1 MNDFIFREDELYCE
15 DIPVRTIASKVGTPF
30 YLYSLAT
37 LKRHFNVF
45 NESSKVLNSIVCYS
59 VKANSNIAILNFLFK
74 MGWGADIV
82 SGGELFRAIKA
93 GVDTK
98 KVVYSGVG
106 KTETEI
112 AFALKSD
119 ILMFNVESLSEVYLI
134 NEIAGKMGKK
144 ARISFRINPNVDPK
158 THPYISTGLKK
169 NKFGINIKQAITA
182 YEKAEKLNNID
193 IVGLD
198 CHIGSQLTEISP
210 FNDAVEIINK
220 LLLKITAKGIDI
232 KYLDLGGGLGIT
244 YENEMPPHPSTYMN
258 SIKKILAGYGGQ
270 VIFEPGRLI
279 AGNSGI
285 FVTRVIHNKDAGSK
299 KFVIVDGGMND
310 LLRPALYEAYHEIVP
325 VIKKSGAKLKVDI
338 VGPICESADFLGK
351 DRTISGVE
359 SGDLLAVFSAGA
371 YGFSMSSNY
380 NSRPRVAEVLVDK
393 NRFSLIRRRET
404 YEDLIDKEMIPDYTQ
419 I

>member
-1 MNDFIFREDELYCE
+1 MNDFIFKENELYCE
-15 DIPVRTIASKVGTPF
+15 NVPVKEIADSVGTPF

-37 LKRHFNVF
+37 LRRHFNVF
-45 NESSKVLNSIVCYS
+45 DESSRVLNSLVCYS

-82 SGGELFRAIKA
+82 SGGELFRAINA
-93 GVDTK
+93 GVDTG

-112 AFALKSD
+112 EYAIKSN
-119 ILMFNVESLSEVYLI
+119 ILMFNVESLPEVFLI
-134 NEIAGKMGKK
+134 DKIAGRLNTK

-169 NKFGINIKQAITA
+169 NKFGISIKHAVSA
-182 YEKAEKLNNID
+182 YETAKELKNID
-193 IVGLD
+193 VIGLD

-210 FNDAVEIINK
+210 FNDAVEIIK
-220 LLLKITAKGIDI
+220 ELLGRITAKGFDI

-258 SIKKILAGYGGQ
+258 SIKNILKNYGGT

-279 AGNSGI
+279 VGNGGI
-285 FVTRVIHNKDAGSK
+285 FVAKVTYVKDTGSK
-299 KFVIVDGGMND
+299 NFIITDGGMND
-310 LLRPALYEAYHEIVP
+310 LIRPALYEAYHEIVP
-325 VIKKSGAKLKVDI
+325 VIKKEGPKIKADI
-338 VGPICESADFLGK
+338 VGPICESADFFGK
-351 DRTISGVE
+351 DRVLNSV
-359 SGDLLAVFSAGA
+359 SDGDLIAVFSAGA

-380 NSRPRVAEVLVDK
+380 NSRPRSAEVLVDK
-393 NRFSLIRRRET
+393 DEFYIIRNRET
-404 YEDLIDKEMIPDYTQ
+404 YEDLIDKEIIPEN
-419 I
+419 IK

>member
-1 MNDFIFREDELYCE
+1 MNDFIFKENQLYCE
-15 DIPVRTIASKVGTPF
+15 NVPVKEIAGNVGTPF

-45 NESSKVLNSIVCYS
+45 DESSKVLNSLVCYS

-93 GVDTK
+93 GVDTG

-106 KTETEI
+106 KTEAEI
-112 AFALKSD
+112 EYAIKSD
-119 ILMFNVESLSEVYLI
+119 ILMFNAESLPEVFLI
-134 NEIAGKMGKK
+134 DKVAGRLNTK

-169 NKFGINIKQAITA
+169 NKFGISIKHAISA
-182 YEKAEKLNNID
+182 YETARELKNID
-193 IVGLD
+193 VIGLD

-210 FNDAVEIINK
+210 FKDAVEIIK
-220 LLLKITAKGIDI
+220 ELLDRITAKGFDI

-258 SIKKILAGYGGQ
+258 SIKNILKNYGGK

-285 FVTRVIHNKDAGSK
+285 FVAKVTYVKDTGSK
-299 KFVIVDGGMND
+299 NFIITDGGMND
-310 LLRPALYEAYHEIVP
+310 LIRPALYEAYHEIVP
-325 VIKKSGAKLKVDI
+325 VIKKEGHKIKADI
-338 VGPICESADFLGK
+338 VGPICESADFFGK
-351 DRTISGVE
+351 DRVLNSVSE
-359 SGDLLAVFSAGA
+359 GDLIAVFSAGA

-380 NSRPRVAEVLVDK
+380 NSRPRAAEVLVDK
-393 NRFSLIRRRET
+393 DKFYIIRNRET
-404 YEDLIDKEMIPDYTQ
+404 YADLIDKEIIPERS
-419 I
+419 

>member
-1 MNDFIFREDELYCE
+1 MNDFIFKENELYCE
-15 DIPVRTIASKVGTPF
+15 DISVKEIASEAGTPF

-37 LKRHFNVF
+37 LKRHFNAF
-45 NESSKVLNSIVCYS
+45 NESSKVLNSLICYS
-59 VKANSNIAILNFLFK
+59 VKANSNIAVLNFLFK

-82 SGGELFRAIKA
+82 SGGELFRALKA
-93 GVDTK
+93 GVDTN

-106 KTETEI
+106 KTESEI
-112 AFALKSD
+112 EFAIKSD
-119 ILMFNVESLSEVYLI
+119 ILMFNVESLPEVFLI
-134 NEIAGKMGKK
+134 DKVAGRLNTK

-169 NKFGINIKQAITA
+169 NKFGINIKHALSA
-182 YEKAEKLNNID
+182 YETARELSNID

-210 FNDAVEIINK
+210 FNDAIEIIK
-220 LLLKITAKGIDI
+220 ELLSEITSKGFNI

-258 SIKKILAGYGGQ
+258 SIKKILNDYKGL

-279 AGNSGI
+279 VGNGGI
-285 FVTRVIHNKDAGSK
+285 FITKVIYNKDTGSK
-299 KFVIVDGGMND
+299 NFIIVDGGMND
-310 LLRPALYEAYHEIVP
+310 LIRPALYEAYHEIVP
-325 VIKKSGAKLKVDI
+325 VIKRGGPRLKADV

-351 DRTISGVE
+351 DRVLNSVQE
-359 SGDLLAVFSAGA
+359 GDLLAVFSAGA
-371 YGFSMSSNY
+371 YGFAMSSNY

-393 NRFSLIRRRET
+393 DKFYIIRRRET
-404 YEDLIDKEMIPDYTQ
+404 YEDLISKETMPENI

>member
-1 MNDFIFREDELYCE
+1 MNDFIFKENELYCE
-15 DIPVRTIASKVGTPF
+15 DISVKEIASEAGTPF

-37 LKRHFNVF
+37 LKRHFNAF
-45 NESSKVLNSIVCYS
+45 NESSKVLNSLICYS
-59 VKANSNIAILNFLFK
+59 VKANSNIAVLNFLFK

-82 SGGELFRAIKA
+82 SGGELFRALKA
-93 GVDTK
+93 GVDTN

-106 KTETEI
+106 KTESEI
-112 AFALKSD
+112 EFAIKSD
-119 ILMFNVESLSEVYLI
+119 ILMFNVESLPEVFLI
-134 NEIAGKMGKK
+134 DKVAGRLNTK

-169 NKFGINIKQAITA
+169 NKFGINIKHALSA
-182 YEKAEKLNNID
+182 YETARELSNID

-210 FNDAVEIINK
+210 FNDAIEIIK
-220 LLLKITAKGIDI
+220 ELLSEITSKGFNI

-258 SIKKILAGYGGQ
+258 SIKKILNDYKGL

-279 AGNSGI
+279 VGNGGI
-285 FVTRVIHNKDAGSK
+285 FITKVIYNKDTGSK
-299 KFVIVDGGMND
+299 NFIIVDGGMND
-310 LLRPALYEAYHEIVP
+310 LIRPALYEAYHEIVP
-325 VIKKSGAKLKVDI
+325 VIKRGGPRLKADV

-351 DRTISGVE
+351 DRVLNSVQE
-359 SGDLLAVFSAGA
+359 GDLLAVFSAGA
-371 YGFSMSSNY
+371 YGFAMSSNY

-393 NRFSLIRRRET
+393 DKFYIIRRRET
-404 YEDLIDKEMIPDYTQ
+404 YEDLISKETMPEYL
-419 I
+419 

>member
-1 MNDFIFREDELYCE
+1 MNDFIFKENELYCE
-15 DIPVRTIASKVGTPF
+15 DVPVKEIASFAGTPF

-59 VKANSNIAILNFLFK
+59 VKANSNIALLSFLFK

-82 SGGELFRAIKA
+82 SGGELFRAMKA
-93 GVDTK
+93 GVDTNR
-98 KVVYSGVG
+98 VVYSGVG
-106 KTETEI
+106 KTEGEI
-112 AFALKSD
+112 EFALKSD
-119 ILMFNVESLSEVYLI
+119 ILMFNVESLPEVFLI
-134 NEIAGKMGKK
+134 NKVAGKLGRK

-169 NKFGINIKQAITA
+169 NKFGINIKHAVSA
-182 YEKAEKLNNID
+182 YETARELPNID
-193 IVGLD
+193 VEGLD

-210 FNDAVEIINK
+210 FNDALEIIK
-220 LLLKITAKGIDI
+220 ELLVKITSKGFDI

-258 SIKKILAGYGGQ
+258 SIKKILKGYEGQ

-279 AGNSGI
+279 VGNSGI
-285 FVTRVIHNKDAGSK
+285 FVTKVIYNKDTGSK
-299 KFVIVDGGMND
+299 NFIIVDGGMND
-310 LLRPALYEAYHEIVP
+310 LIRPALYEAYHEIVP
-325 VIKKSGAKLKVDI
+325 VIKGDGPRLKADI

-351 DRTISGVE
+351 DRVMNSVHE
-359 SGDLLAVFSAGA
+359 GDLLAVFSAGA

-380 NSRPRVAEVLVDK
+380 NSRPRVPEVLVDK
-393 NRFSLIRRRET
+393 DKFYIIKKRET
-404 YEDLIDKEMIPDYTQ
+404 YEDLIEGEVIPENV
-419 I
+419 

>member
-1 MNDFIFREDELYCE
+1 MNDFIFKENELYCE
-15 DIPVRTIASKVGTPF
+15 DVPVKEIAASAGTPF

-45 NESSKVLNSIVCYS
+45 DESSKVLNSLVCYS

-93 GVDTK
+93 GVDTG

-106 KTETEI
+106 KTEAEI
-112 AFALKSD
+112 EYAIKSD
-119 ILMFNVESLSEVYLI
+119 ILMFNAESLPEVFLI
-134 NEIAGKMGKK
+134 DKVAGRLNTK

-169 NKFGINIKQAITA
+169 NKFGISIKHAISA
-182 YEKAEKLNNID
+182 YETARELKNID
-193 IVGLD
+193 VIGLD

-210 FNDAVEIINK
+210 FKDAVEIIK
-220 LLLKITAKGIDI
+220 ELLDRITAKGFDI

-258 SIKKILAGYGGQ
+258 SIKNILKNYGGK

-285 FVTRVIHNKDAGSK
+285 FVAKVTYVKDTGSK
-299 KFVIVDGGMND
+299 NFIITDGGMND
-310 LLRPALYEAYHEIVP
+310 LIRPALYEAYHEIVP
-325 VIKKSGAKLKVDI
+325 VIKKEGHKIKADI
-338 VGPICESADFLGK
+338 VGPICESADFFGK
-351 DRTISGVE
+351 DRVLNSVSE
-359 SGDLLAVFSAGA
+359 GDLIAVFSAGA

-380 NSRPRVAEVLVDK
+380 NSRPRAAEVLVDK
-393 NRFSLIRRRET
+393 DKFYIIRNRET
-404 YEDLIDKEMIPDYTQ
+404 YADLIDKEIIPERS
-419 I
+419 

>member
-1 MNDFIFREDELYCE
+1 MNDFIFKENELYCE
-15 DIPVRTIASKVGTPF
+15 DVPVKEIASAAGTPF

-37 LKRHFNVF
+37 LRRHFNVF

-59 VKANSNIAILNFLFK
+59 VKANSNAAILSFLFK

-82 SGGELFRAIKA
+82 SGGELFRAVKA
-93 GVDTK
+93 GVDTG

-106 KTETEI
+106 KTENEI
-112 AFALKSD
+112 EYALKSD
-119 ILMFNVESLSEVYLI
+119 ILMFNVESLPEVFLI
-134 NEIAGKMGKK
+134 DKVAGRLGKK
-144 ARISFRINPNVDPK
+144 ARISFRINPDVDPK

-169 NKFGINIKQAITA
+169 NKFGINIKHAISA
-182 YEKAEKLNNID
+182 YETAKELNNID

-210 FNDAVEIINK
+210 FNDAVKIIK
-220 LLLKITAKGIDI
+220 ELLYKIRAKGIDI

-258 SIKKILAGYGGQ
+258 SIKKILEGYEGR

-279 AGNSGI
+279 VGNSGI
-285 FVTRVIHNKDAGSK
+285 FVTKVIYNKDTGSK
-299 KFVIVDGGMND
+299 NFIIVDGGMND
-310 LLRPALYEAYHEIVP
+310 LIRPALYEAYHEIVP
-325 VIKKSGAKLKVDI
+325 VIKRDGPRTKADV

-351 DRTISGVE
+351 DRVLSSVQE
-359 SGDLLAVFSAGA
+359 GDLLAVFSAGA

-380 NSRPRVAEVLVDK
+380 NSRPRAAEVLVDK
-393 NRFSLIRRRET
+393 DKFYIIRKRET
-404 YEDLIDKEMIPDYTQ
+404 YEDLIDGEVIPEN